1 LSMAA
6 PMKPELMKYFRAAR
20 KGRTV
25 DVIAFEAPRVV
36 SREDEPAQ
44 MVGYF
49 TVRGDGVAL
58 VGEELSIE
66 TPAERDGRLMLL
78 VVPCAIV
85 RRFHGVTH
93 EVRWESSGECR
104 YEELP
109 DTPTIIKRI

>member
-1 LSMAA
+1 MAA
-6 PMKPELMKYFRAAR
+6 PMTPELMKYFRAAC
-20 KGRTV
+20 KGRPV
-25 DVIAFEAPRVV
+25 DVIAFEVPRVV

-49 TVRGDGVAL
+49 TVRGDGGDL

-85 RRFHGVTH
+85 LRFHGITH
-93 EVRWESSGECR
+93 EVQWQSSGEVR

-109 DTPTIIKRI
+109 AAPVIIKGE